1 MRLPLAAARVAVT
14 AVWLVTR
21 AAAASAQGA
30 APPAPP
36 PRPAS
41 PSLLGRWL
49 DVQQAS
55 LSLRYREQETNEGVV
70 SNNQVQHQE
79 QFRFRIRLDP
89 AARYTVHFGAF
100 SGPGFGSGWNN
111 TGLGTGDPIGYFAMK
126 QLFLAAEP
134 IDGIEVQAGGLY
146 PWRGE
151 STEITTYDN
160 DSYVT
165 GVRAAVRR
173 PEQLFFSDITY
184 TQANLDHTAPPN
196 VFRRFDRMDNVNYR
210 QIAVVKAFGKRAA
223 SSFDFTTHG
232 GVRTLRAAARART
245 TEVRVADA
253 ILIEYYNRVNGPN
266 PAGGFAVSVDKTL
279 FGNAL
284 ALNGG
289 VSAIDRHYTPPNG
302 DRYLQGNHLFGRAIW
317 VLSREWALQ
326 TFVARAVKT
335 DYTIATGTRVDVLV
349 QYNLI
354 PALRRLNVVP

>member
-1 MRLPLAAARVAVT
+1 MRLPLVAARVAVT
-14 AVWLVTR
+14 AAWLVMR
-21 AAAASAQGA
+21 AALASAQGS
-30 APPAPP
+30 APSALA

-41 PSLLGRWL
+41 PSPLGRWL

-55 LSLRYREQETNEGVV
+55 LNLRYRGQETNEGVV
-70 SNNQVQHQE
+70 SNNHIQHQE
-79 QFRFRIRLDP
+79 QFRFRIKLDP

-100 SGPGFGSGWNN
+100 SGPVFSGGWNN
-111 TGLGTGDPIGYFAMK
+111 TGLGTGDPTGYFALK

-134 IDGIEVQAGGLY
+134 IDGVELQAGGLY

-165 GVRAAVRR
+165 GVRASVRR
-173 PEQLFFSDITY
+173 PAQLFFNDVTY

-210 QIAVVKAFGKRAA
+210 QIAVIKALGTRA
-223 SSFDFTTHG
+223 SSFFDFTTHG
-232 GVRTLRAAARART
+232 DVRTLRAAARMRT
-245 TEVRVADA
+245 PEVRVADA
-253 ILIEYYNRVNGPN
+253 VLIEYYNRVNGAS
-266 PAGGFAVSVDKTL
+266 PAGGFAVSMDKAL
-279 FGNAL
+279 FGNAV

-302 DRYLQGNHLFGRAIW
+302 DRYLQGNHLFGRATW
-317 VLSREWALQ
+317 VLAREWALQ
-326 TFVARAVKT
+326 AFVARAVRT
-335 DYTIATGTRVDVLV
+335 DYTIATGTRVDVVV

-354 PALRRLNVVP
+354 PALQRLNIAP